1 MILSHNLLD
10 FISENNRKEF
20 EPYYLFDSD
29 EIKKYCRTFQNISY
43 KNKSIHFATMANI
56 NSDFLRLIKKE
67 NTNVFVNSM
76 GHLKQ
81 VMEVGYKGHEIIFTS
96 SAMTEKTM
104 KTIKINGIRT
114 YLDSPMQLRRWS
126 KLNPDTPVGIRCNIG
141 DSIKPYSNHAGAFIG
156 KKSRLGFSIE
166 EINQISDKSKIT
178 SIHIYVGTD
187 ITDITYFMNCYS
199 ALIKIAKNFPNLNSL
214 NFGGGFGVL
223 ENGEK
228 AFDIDEYNSQLNKL
242 MEEASKCLDRDLNII
257 LEPGRIIGA
266 NSGYF
271 VCNISDIKKKDD
283 SILIG
288 VNASIAQFPRP
299 LMYPG
304 IALHPVQ
311 VVRDGK
317 VLSGKEQHVSIIYG
331 NSTYSRD
338 IFRKDIYLP
347 EIETGDILVF
357 GNAGAYSSSSYSEF
371 LGFEKPEEYFI

>member
-1 MILSHNLLD
+1 MIIPHNVLY
-10 FISENNRKEF
+10 FITKNNTEEF
-20 EPYYLFDSD
+20 EPYYLFDSE
-29 EIKKYCRTFQNISY
+29 EIEKSCRTFQNISY

-67 NTNVFVNSM
+67 NTNVFVNSI

-104 KTIKINGIRT
+104 KAVKTNGIKT
-114 YLDSPMQLRRWS
+114 YMDSPMQLTRWT

-141 DSIKPYSNHAGAFIG
+141 DSIKPHSNHAGSFIG
-156 KKSRLGFSIE
+156 KTSRLGFSIK
-166 EINQISDKSKIT
+166 EIKQIPDKSKIT
-178 SIHIYVGTD
+178 SIHVYVGTD
-187 ITDITYFMNCYS
+187 ITDITYFMNCY
-199 ALIKIAKNFPNLNSL
+199 AVLIKMAKYFPNLNSL
-214 NFGGGFGVL
+214 NFGGGFGVS

-228 AFDIDEYNSQLNKL
+228 TFDIEEYSSQLNIL
-242 MEEASKCLDRDLNII
+242 IEEASKSLNRNLNII

-271 VCNISDIKKKDD
+271 VCNVSDIKKKDD

-299 LMYPG
+299 LMYPNL
-304 IALHPVQ
+304 AHHPVQ

-317 VLSGKEQHVSIIYG
+317 VLSGKKHLVSIIYG
-331 NSTYSRD
+331 NSTYSKD

-347 EIETGDILVF
+347 EIKTADILVF

-371 LGFEKPEEYFI
+371 LGFDKPEEYFI

>member
-1 MILSHNLLD
+1 MIISPNVLD
-10 FISENNRKEF
+10 FISKNNKKEF

-29 EIKKYCRTFQNISY
+29 EIEKSCRTFQNISY
-43 KNKSIHFATMANI
+43 KNKSIHFAAMANI

-104 KTIKINGIRT
+104 KIIKTNGIKT

-126 KLNPDTPVGIRCNIG
+126 KLNPDVTVGIRCNIG
-141 DSIKPYSNHAGAFIG
+141 DSIKPHSNHAGSFIG
-156 KKSRLGFSIE
+156 KASRLGFSIE
-166 EINQISDKSKIT
+166 EIKQISDKSKIT
-178 SIHIYVGTD
+178 SIHVYVGTD

-199 ALIKIAKNFPNLNSL
+199 ALIKIAKYFPNLNSL
-214 NFGGGFGVL
+214 NFGGGFGVS

-228 AFDIDEYNSQLNKL
+228 TFDIDDYSSQLNKL
-242 MEEASKCLDRDLNII
+242 MEVATKSLDRDLKII
-257 LEPGRIIGA
+257 LEPGRIIVA

-271 VCNISDIKKKDD
+271 VCNVSDIKKKDN
-283 SILIG
+283 STLIG

-299 LMYPG
+299 LMYPDL
-304 IALHPVQ
+304 ALHPVQ
-311 VVRDGK
+311 VVRDDK
-317 VLSGKEQHVSIIYG
+317 VLSGEEQHVSIIYG

>member
-1 MILSHNLLD
+1 MISHNVLA
-10 FISENNRKEF
+10 FITKNNKEEF
-20 EPYYLFDSD
+20 EPYYLYDSS
-29 EIKKYCRTFQNISY
+29 EIKQNCRTFQNISY

-56 NSDFLRLIKKE
+56 NSDFLKIIKEE

-81 VMEVGYKGHEIIFTS
+81 VMDVGYKGHEIIFTS
-96 SAMTEKTM
+96 SAMTEKMM
-104 KTIKINGIRT
+104 KTIKTNGIKT

-126 KLNPDTPVGIRCNIG
+126 KLNPNIPVGIRCNIG
-141 DSIKPYSNHAGAFIG
+141 DSIKPYSNHAGSFIG
-156 KKSRLGFSIE
+156 KTSRLGFSIE
-166 EINQISDKSKIT
+166 EIKQISDKSKIT
-178 SIHIYVGTD
+178 SIHVYVGTD

-199 ALIKIAKNFPNLNSL
+199 ALIKIAKYFPNLNSL
-214 NFGGGFGVL
+214 NFGGGFGVS

-228 AFDIDEYNSQLNKL
+228 TFDIDEYNSQLNKL
-242 MEEASKCLDRDLNII
+242 LEVASKNLGRDLSII

-271 VCNISDIKKKDD
+271 ICNVSDIKKKDN
-283 SILIG
+283 SILVG

-299 LMYPG
+299 LMYPDL
-304 IALHPVQ
+304 ALDPVK

-371 LGFEKPEEYFI
+371 LGFDKPEEYFI